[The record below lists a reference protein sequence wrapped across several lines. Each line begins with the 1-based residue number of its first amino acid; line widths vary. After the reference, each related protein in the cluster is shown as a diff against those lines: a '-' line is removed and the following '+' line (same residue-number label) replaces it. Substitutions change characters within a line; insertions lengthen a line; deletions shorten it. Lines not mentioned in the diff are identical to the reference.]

1 METTYPENYTKQL
14 QRLLNVVNKSKK
26 KYLEASND
34 IDSPELKNLFNQFIS
49 ERQTVYSELKT
60 EINKRGGDIEEIE
73 NDSALK
79 PHHFNSL
86 KSGAATHNDQ
96 SVLEKIRNTEQEALD
111 AYDDVL
117 QGSILEEFDLKTLI
131 GGQRLIINEAFTE
144 LDRRYF
150 SMFQNKQAF

>member
-1 METTYPENYTKQL
+1 MEATYHENYTKQL

-34 IDSPELKNLFNQFIS
+34 IDSPELKNIFNQFIS

-60 EINKRGGDIEEIE
+60 EIKKRGGDIEEIE
-73 NDSALK
+73 NDSELNK
-79 PHHFNSL
+79 HHFNST
-86 KSGAATHNDQ
+86 KMGAATHNDQ

-150 SMFQNKQAF
+150 SMFQNKQSY